1 MNLIVLFLAL
11 VLPPEATEIPHEITA
26 HGQTRVDDFYWMNNI
41 EDPAVLEYLQA
52 ENEYTD
58 SLMAGSSELIE
69 TIAMEITNRMRT
81 DEASVP
87 YYRNDYWYWYEYLPE
102 QEYAINMRKAHPD
115 GEPEILLNENIYS
128 KSHDYFSVETIS
140 VSPDNRT
147 VAWAYDTTGGHWNTL
162 VFQDISSGDTLDI
175 INGCA
180 GTVAWASDSRMV
192 FFGLKDET
200 GRTDR
205 IMRKT
210 IGCDD
215 MTMVYFEED
224 PTFWP
229 WVSNS
234 QDREWILIGSASSL
248 ETEYRIVPASHPV
261 DSLLLIH
268 PRTDDLE
275 YYVYPFDSTLY
286 INTNLNGENFS
297 IMRASADSPGIEN
310 WKTVVPHDP
319 SALITDL
326 DIFDDILAVSM
337 LSEGQKK
344 LFLADP
350 ATGSGRYAD
359 LGEES
364 ATFYT
369 TGNYSPEADSIRLVY
384 TSLTTPWSTIAYDL
398 NHDSVRV
405 LKTQFAGEGFSQSD
419 YESIRLMAPAADGE
433 LVPMGMVYRKD
444 MLVPGENPLLL
455 YGYGAYGM
463 SLEPMF
469 NSTMLSLLDR
479 GFIFVNAHIRG
490 GSEMGRRWYD
500 MGRTVNKM
508 NTFTDFITCAE
519 YLIDQNWCDSERV
532 FAMGESAGGLLMG
545 AVTNMRPDLWRG
557 VVAGVPFVD
566 ALTTMLDPSLPLTTN
581 EYDEWG
587 NPADYISAYEY
598 ILSYSPMDNLAE
610 VEYPAMYVFTGVND
624 SQVGYWEPA
633 KWIAGIRRVNTG
645 NLPVMLRVNMG
656 SGHGGASGR
665 YGWIGDTAEK
675 YAFLLVQAGL
685 N

>member
-69 TIAMEITNRMRT
+69 TIAVEIIERMRT

-87 YYRNDYWYWYEYLPE
+87 YYRNGYWYWYEYLPE
-102 QEYAINMRKAHPD
+102 QDYAVNMRRAHPD

-128 KSHDYFSVETIS
+128 ESHDYFSIETIS

-175 INGCA
+175 ITGCA
-180 GTVAWASDSRMV
+180 GSVAWASDSRMV

-248 ETEYRIVPASHPV
+248 ETEYRIVPASDPV

-275 YYVYPFDSTLY
+275 YYVYPFGSTLY
-286 INTNLNGENFS
+286 INTNLDGENFS
-297 IMRASADSPGIEN
+297 IMRVSADSPGIGN
-310 WKTVVPHDP
+310 WETVVPHDP

-344 LFLADP
+344 DKEEEIVAKEKQAYELKHKYFGPKGELFKKREELMKPIRQEVWKSLKKLAMKRGYQIIMDKETSKIVYADP
-350 ATGSGRYAD
+350 TVD
-359 LGEES
+359 LS
-364 ATFYT
+364 KQ
-369 TGNYSPEADSIRLVY
+369 
-384 TSLTTPWSTIAYDL
+384 
-398 NHDSVRV
+398 V
-405 LKTQFAGEGFSQSD
+405 LSELGF
-419 YESIRLMAPAADGE
+419 E
-433 LVPMGMVYRKD
+433 
-444 MLVPGENPLLL
+444 
-455 YGYGAYGM
+455 
-463 SLEPMF
+463 
-469 NSTMLSLLDR
+469 
-479 GFIFVNAHIRG
+479 
-490 GSEMGRRWYD
+490 
-500 MGRTVNKM
+500 
-508 NTFTDFITCAE
+508 
-519 YLIDQNWCDSERV
+519 
-532 FAMGESAGGLLMG
+532 
-545 AVTNMRPDLWRG
+545 
-557 VVAGVPFVD
+557 
-566 ALTTMLDPSLPLTTN
+566 
-581 EYDEWG
+581 
-587 NPADYISAYEY
+587 
-598 ILSYSPMDNLAE
+598 
-610 VEYPAMYVFTGVND
+610 
-624 SQVGYWEPA
+624 
-633 KWIAGIRRVNTG
+633 
-645 NLPVMLRVNMG
+645 
-656 SGHGGASGR
+656 
-665 YGWIGDTAEK
+665 
-675 YAFLLVQAGL
+675 
-685 N
+685 